1 MWELS
6 TAPRALHSSLRRKAL
21 YAFSFAYF
29 SFLPKRKVGGFLL
42 AQE

>member
-1 MWELS
+1 MWEVS
-6 TAPRALHSSLRRKAL
+6 TAKGVTQQLTALKVP

-42 AQE
+42 SQE

>member
-1 MWELS
+1 MWEVS
-6 TAPRALHSSLRRKAL
+6 TARGGAQQPTALKAP

-42 AQE
+42 SQE